1 MGQNF
6 YFQPTSL
13 PADGCLVSINDNVR
27 VAMEVTFVTHDIFSQ
42 MFNEHAEYKKY
53 GKYVPHFETIE
64 VLDDVCIGGGQ

>member
-1 MGQNF
+1 M
-6 YFQPTSL
+6 
-13 PADGCLVSINDNVR
+13 SINDNVR